1 MKKGDFLKIEY
12 TGRIAATGELFDTT
26 SEEVAKE
33 ENAFNP
39 KQRYGPVLAIIGA
52 GMALPG
58 VERNLLEMKEGDER
72 EFDLK
77 PAEAFGPRDPSRIR
91 IIALAKFI
99 KEKINPYPGAFVN
112 IDGMDAKIQSVSG
125 GRVRVDFN
133 HPLAG
138 RELHY
143 KLKLLFRID
152 SVQEKAFSLLDHY
165 NLKAEREVKDKTL
178 EIRTEQEIQDVIQR
192 MLSESIKKWIPEIKD
207 VKFSVKK
214 EPEAEKAETSEK
226 PDVEAPKPA
235 ETGEH
240 TKEAI
245 PAARGVG

>member
-1 MKKGDFLKIEY
+1 MKKGDFLRIEY

-26 SEEVAKE
+26 SEEVAKK

-39 KQRYGPVLAIIGA
+39 KQRYGPVLAVIGA
-52 GMALPG
+52 GMAVPG
-58 VERNLLEMKEGDER
+58 VERNLLEMKEGEER

-77 PAEAFGPRDPSRIR
+77 PPEAFGPRDPSRIR
-91 IIALAKFI
+91 IIALAKFV

-143 KLKLLFRID
+143 KLKLLFRIVP
-152 SVQEKAFSLLDHY
+152 VQEKAFSLLDHY
-165 NLKAEREVKDKTL
+165 NFKGERELKESVL
-178 EIRTEQEIQDVIQR
+178 EIATEQPIQEVIQK

-207 VKFSVKK
+207 VKFSVSEPKK
-214 EPEAEKAETSEK
+214 PETPGKTETSQK
-226 PDVEAPKPA
+226 PDVEAPKPEVA
-235 ETGEH
+235 PVQ
-240 TKEAI
+240 K
-245 PAARGVG
+245 GVG

>member
-1 MKKGDFLKIEY
+1 MKKGDFLRIEY

-26 SEEVAKE
+26 SEEVAKK

-52 GMALPG
+52 GMAVPG

-72 EFDLK
+72 EFDLQ
-77 PAEAFGPRDPSRIR
+77 PPEAFGPRNPSRIR

-112 IDGMDAKIQSVSG
+112 IDGMDARIQSVSG

-152 SVQEKAFSLLDHY
+152 SVQERAFSLLDHY
-165 NLKAEREVKDKTL
+165 NLKAEREVKESTL
-178 EIRTEQEIQDVIQR
+178 EITTEKPIQEIVQK

-207 VKFSVKK
+207 VKFSVS
-214 EPEAEKAETSEK
+214 EPKKAESVGK
-226 PDVEAPKPA
+226 PDVEGPKPA
-235 ETGEH
+235 DTGEPA
-240 TKEAI
+240 KEAT
-245 PAARGVG
+245 PVPKGTG

>member
-1 MKKGDFLKIEY
+1 MKKGDFLRIEY

-26 SEEVAKE
+26 SEEVAKK

-52 GMALPG
+52 GMAVPG
-58 VERNLLEMKEGDER
+58 VERNLLKMKDGDER

-77 PAEAFGPRDPSRIR
+77 PAEAFGPRDPARIR

-99 KEKINPYPGAFVN
+99 KEKMNPYPGAFVN

-143 KLKLLFRID
+143 RLKLLFRID
-152 SVQEKAFSLLDHY
+152 SVQEKAESMLDHY
-165 NLKAEREVKDKTL
+165 NLKAEREVKEKIL
-178 EIRTEQEIQDVIQR
+178 EIRTEKPIQDVIQK
-192 MLSESIKKWIPEIKD
+192 MLSESIRKWIPEIKD
-207 VKFSVKK
+207 VKFSVPEPKK
-214 EPEAEKAETSEK
+214 PETGK
-226 PDVEAPKPA
+226 PDVEAPKP
-235 ETGEH
+235 EEQ
-240 TKEAI
+240 
-245 PAARGVG
+245 PAPKGVD

>member
-1 MKKGDFLKIEY
+1 MKKGDFLRIEY

-26 SEEVAKE
+26 SEEVAKK

-52 GMALPG
+52 GMAVPG
-58 VERNLLEMKEGDER
+58 VERNLLEMKEGEER
-72 EFDLK
+72 EFDVQ
-77 PAEAFGPRDPSRIR
+77 PSEAFGPRDPSRIR

-152 SVQEKAFSLLDHY
+152 SVQEKAESMLNHY
-165 NLKAEREVKDKTL
+165 NLRGEREVKENKL
-178 EIRTEQEIQDVIQR
+178 EITTEQPIQEVIQK

-207 VKFSVKK
+207 VKFYVKEASEPK
-214 EPEAEKAETSEK
+214 KPETSGKPDAERPNPEAEPLTNSAVQS
-226 PDVEAPKPA
+226 
-235 ETGEH
+235 
-240 TKEAI
+240 
-245 PAARGVG
+245 